1 MKTPI
6 VKAIS
11 KIIDLENL
19 AAIEVQEVIE
29 QITRGKATDAQ
40 IASFLTALRAK
51 GETVEEITAA
61 AEIMKS
67 KCIPLD
73 TKIPETIDI
82 VGTGGDCTGTFNI
95 STTSAFIATGAG
107 CKVAKHGN
115 RSVSS
120 KSGAA
125 DVLEALGANIN
136 LTPKEN
142 LSILKKIGIC
152 FLFAPNY
159 HPCMSFVAHI
169 RHEIGIRTLFNI
181 LGPLVNPAH
190 TKMQL
195 IGVYDEKLTEPIAN
209 VLKNLGIT
217 RGMTLHGADGLDE
230 ATICG
235 QTSISEIKD
244 SKIISYKI
252 KPQDFN
258 LKTATLVDIQ
268 GGDAKENAQIIKD
281 IFSGKEKGA
290 KRDVAVLNAALAIYI
305 TGLAKDIKVG
315 VELAKASLDNG
326 FAQKTLETFTSL
338 SHSSKEA
345 KQ

>member
-1 MKTPI
+1 MINPI
-6 VKAIS
+6 INAIS
-11 KIIDLENL
+11 KIIDLKNL
-19 AAIEVQEVIE
+19 EFTEVQEVIE
-29 QITRGKATDAQ
+29 QITEGRATDAQ
-40 IASFLTALRAK
+40 IAAFLTALRAK

-61 AEIMKS
+61 ASVMKN

-82 VGTGGDCTGTFNI
+82 VGTGGDCAGTFNI
-95 STTSAFIATGAG
+95 STTSAFIAAGAG

-136 LTPKEN
+136 LSPAESLTLFEKT
-142 LSILKKIGIC
+142 GIC
-152 FLFAPNY
+152 FLFAPNH
-159 HPCMSFVAHI
+159 HPCMKFVAHI

-230 ATICG
+230 ATISG

-244 SKIISYKI
+244 NKIISYKI
-252 KPQDFN
+252 SPADFG
-258 LKTATLVDIQ
+258 LKIASLVDIQ
-268 GGDAKENAQIIKD
+268 GGDSKENAQILKD
-281 IFSGKEKGA
+281 ILSGKEKGA
-290 KRDVAVLNAALAIYI
+290 KRDISVLNAGLAIYI
-305 TGLAKDIKVG
+305 TGNAKDIKEG
-315 VELAKASLDNG
+315 VELAKASIDKG
-326 FAQKTLETFTSL
+326 FAQKTLEEFIKNSNIL
-338 SHSSKEA
+338 KGA